1 MRKGFAWAAAVA
13 AAGVVAAGACTTNDL
28 VGQGGACFQSI
39 DCQLG
44 LVCIY
49 AGDSG
54 TCTNDLDGTVF
65 VPEAGGGGDVAQP
78 DAPLTDAPADQNVS
92 DVVTQPDT
100 GTPDTGTPDT
110 GTPDTGANDAATD

>member
-1 MRKGFAWAAAVA
+1 MRKSFAWAAAVV
-13 AAGVVAAGACTTNDL
+13 AAGLVAAGACTTNDL

-44 LVCIY
+44 LVCVHLGD
-49 AGDSG
+49 AGM
-54 TCTNDLDGTVF
+54 CTNDLDGTVF

-78 DAPLTDAPADQNVS
+78 DVTVSDAPVDQNVT
-92 DVVTQPDT
+92 DVVAQPDT

-110 GTPDTGANDAATD
+110 GTPDTGATDATAD